1 VAKEWTAED
10 GDLPAFVA
18 LNGGAAGPGFFGVEY
33 SPYIIGNLDAPIGN
47 LTLPEGVD
55 EQRRQRQ
62 LAVLKS
68 LNGGF
73 AKKVDRTAVAEQE
86 RFTAKALRLQKSA
99 ALKAFD
105 LSSEKPKL
113 VQSYGI
119 PPADAQGNPQQGME
133 DNSAFGKPCL
143 LARRL
148 IEQGVRF
155 VEITLDGW
163 DTHSDNFN
171 AVAALSKQLDTGL
184 SALLAD
190 LADRKMLDDTLVL
203 CMGEFG
209 RTPVINAQQGR
220 DHWSEAFS
228 VLLAGGGI
236 KGGQVI
242 GSSDAKGAQP
252 KDNPVTVPDLYAS
265 LMSAFSILPTKQYR
279 TPEGRPIKLAEKGK
293 VVEQLF
299 C

>member
-1 VAKEWTAED
+1 
-10 GDLPAFVA
+10 
-18 LNGGAAGPGFFGVEY
+18 
-33 SPYIIGNLDAPIGN
+33 
-47 LTLPEGVD
+47 
-55 EQRRQRQ
+55 
-62 LAVLKS
+62 
-68 LNGGF
+68 
-73 AKKVDRTAVAEQE
+73 
-86 RFTAKALRLQKSA
+86 
-99 ALKAFD
+99 
-105 LSSEKPKL
+105 
-113 VQSYGI
+113 
-119 PPADAQGNPQQGME
+119 
-133 DNSAFGKPCL
+133 
-143 LARRL
+143 
-148 IEQGVRF
+148 
-155 VEITLDGW
+155 
-163 DTHSDNFN
+163 
-171 AVAALSKQLDTGL
+171 
-184 SALLAD
+184 LLAD

-265 LMSAFSILPTKQYR
+265 LMSAFGIQPTKQYR

-299 C
+299 R